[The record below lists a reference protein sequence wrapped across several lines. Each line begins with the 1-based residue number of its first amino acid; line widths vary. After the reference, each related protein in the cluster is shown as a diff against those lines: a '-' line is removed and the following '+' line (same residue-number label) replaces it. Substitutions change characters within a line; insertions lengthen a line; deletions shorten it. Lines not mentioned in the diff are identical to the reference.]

1 MVMMRKY
8 CKIKVFEISMN
19 FKMEQVV
26 YYLPELCRVTFV
38 VGHWRCWYFPMS
50 QKRNGIDE

>member
-1 MVMMRKY
+1 MKY
-8 CKIKVFEISMN
+8 
-19 FKMEQVV
+19 VV
-26 YYLPELCRVTFV
+26 CYLLELCGVTFD